1 MKMISYV
8 TVRLMAPLAVAAAL
22 AIAAT
27 PAQAQ
32 ATRTWVSGTGNDADP
47 CSRTA
52 PCKTFAGAI
61 SKTAAGGEINCLDPG
76 GFGAVSITKSLT
88 IDCGETNGGILAS
101 GTNGVTINDSL
112 SGFPNTIRVVLR
124 GLAINGAGGGAQNAS
139 GNPGTGLVGV
149 SFTSGASLYMED
161 VYIQNFNAG
170 TAVGVRFA
178 PAGSARL
185 QMDNVT
191 VVNSGTGLSGGGVR
205 IQPTGAL
212 GNARATL
219 TNVRLEGNAGDAL
232 RVDSTGNTLASR
244 NEVAIHRS
252 VIGGGTGG
260 IVAVTAAGT
269 AQSFVDVNETLI
281 FNNSGAALAVSG
293 TSNSVIRAS
302 GNTIVLNAFATSISG
317 SGLIQSY
324 GDNRTEG
331 NSNPATFS
339 GVPLTTN

>member
-1 MKMISYV
+1 MIVIRYAARV
-8 TVRLMAPLAVAAAL
+8 LAASFTLIAGLAFTAA
-22 AIAAT
+22 

-32 ATRTWVSGTGNDADP
+32 ATRTWVSGVGDDVNP

-76 GFGAVSITKSLT
+76 GFGAVTITKSLT
-88 IDCGETNGGILAS
+88 IDCGETHGSILAS
-101 GTNGVTINDSL
+101 GTNGVNVNDSL
-112 SGFPNTIRVVLR
+112 SAFPGMSRVVLR
-124 GLAINGAGGGAQNAS
+124 GLSINGAGGGAAAQGS
-139 GNPGTGLVGV
+139 PGTGLVGV

-191 VVNSGTGLSGGGVR
+191 IANSGTGLTGGGIRV
-205 IQPTGAL
+205 QPTGAL
-212 GNARATL
+212 GNARVTL

-232 RVDSTGNTLASR
+232 RLDSTGNTLASR

-252 VIGGGTGG
+252 VIGGGAGG
-260 IVAVTAAGT
+260 VVAVTAVGT
-269 AQSFVDVNETLI
+269 AQSFIDVNDTLI
-281 FNNSGAALAVSG
+281 FNNSGTALAVSG
-293 TSNSVIRAS
+293 TSNSLIRAG

-317 SGLIQSY
+317 GGAIQSY
-324 GDNRTEG
+324 GDNKTEG
-331 NSNPATFS
+331 NSSPPTFS
-339 GVPLTTN
+339 GAVLTKN